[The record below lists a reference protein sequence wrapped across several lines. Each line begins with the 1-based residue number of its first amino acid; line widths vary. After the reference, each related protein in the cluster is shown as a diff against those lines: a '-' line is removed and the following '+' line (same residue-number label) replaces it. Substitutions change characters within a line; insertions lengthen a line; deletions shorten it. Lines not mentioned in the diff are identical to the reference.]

1 MFQLMDMLQIIR
13 HSSVF
18 TMVLMN
24 LKLLSQV
31 NQVCPKPMDG
41 HLLPHIILKLN
52 SNLEIF
58 YKTLIEIESSDKVEK
73 YTNEIYEKFSKESKD
88 INELLTQIKSL
99 KDIPIELLSKY
110 YIRAYTMESIFYTD
124 INKDLGLNKKQNH
137 LPFIKTLYE
146 GTKLKSL
153 SLASNNKLYRGA
165 KIANDEIDKIKHY
178 LKKKIENLPASIV
191 FSKSFL
197 SISKEKEI
205 AESYLGNKN
214 NNKNLS
220 KVLYILEKDDNVD

>member
-1 MFQLMDMLQIIR
+1 M
-13 HSSVF
+13 
-18 TMVLMN
+18 
-24 LKLLSQV
+24 
-31 NQVCPKPMDG
+31 
-41 HLLPHIILKLN
+41 PHIILKLN

-73 YTNEIYEKFSKESKD
+73 YTNEIYEKYSKESKD
-88 INELLTQIKSL
+88 INELLTQIRSL

-110 YIRAYTMESIFYTD
+110 YNRTYTMESNFYTD

-146 GTKLKSL
+146 DTKLKSL

-178 LKKKIENLPASIV
+178 LKNKIENLPASIV

-197 SISKEKEI
+197 SFSKEKEI

-220 KVLYILEKDDNVD
+220 KVLYILEKDDNID